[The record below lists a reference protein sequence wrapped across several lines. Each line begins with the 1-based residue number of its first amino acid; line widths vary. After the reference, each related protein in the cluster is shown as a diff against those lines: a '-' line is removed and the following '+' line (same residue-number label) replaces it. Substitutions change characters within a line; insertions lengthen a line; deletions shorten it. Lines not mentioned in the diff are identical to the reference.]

1 MKAASKHLPP
11 LRLPGFF
18 DAGPQSEPLEILAAS
33 HLARRMLWPEVAEGR
48 SRSLYMALALQKI
61 HDVLLETQKE
71 QAHTIFTSFVEEYF
85 GGWQQYS
92 RNLVLVNFPSQGKGS
107 IPERVWQGGVAGM
120 LFLHAFRNAVSLS
133 GAAKEISEVLYNA
146 PNAEDFDGLSK
157 PAPENIMKNYWP
169 RFQHVAHF
177 WAAMRYF
184 VMPEQTDSIV
194 RLDKAIPSPDVDP
207 RVRHGWRGVMDM
219 AHSFLELSAE
229 AKRYKTHKPLLD
241 QAKAFRVIFTE

>member
-1 MKAASKHLPP
+1 MV
-11 LRLPGFF
+11 
-18 DAGPQSEPLEILAAS
+18 LAAS
-33 HLARRMLWPEVAEGR
+33 HIIRRMLWPEVAEER

-71 QAHTIFTSFVEEYF
+71 QAHTNFTSIVDQYF

-92 RNLVLVNFPSQGKGS
+92 RNLILVNFPSQGKGS
-107 IPERVWQGGVAGM
+107 ILERNWQGRLTGM
-120 LFLHAFRNAVSLS
+120 LFLHAFRNATSLS
-133 GAAKEISEVLYNA
+133 GAAKEMSELLYNA
-146 PNAEDFDGLSK
+146 ADAEVFDGLPK

-184 VMPEQTDSIV
+184 VMPEQTDSII

-207 RVRHGWRGVMDM
+207 RIRHGWRGVMDM

-241 QAKAFRVIFTE
+241 QEKAFRVIFTE